1 MMVLLLNTSKKPPK
15 SFYADHITSSSI
27 SFVHANLKKKKKYA
41 ELQCEFSFKSSYKRK
56 ANRYKQF
63 FIHFYTRCHKVV
75 STLKQ

>member
-27 SFVHANLKKKKKYA
+27 SFVHANLKKKKYA